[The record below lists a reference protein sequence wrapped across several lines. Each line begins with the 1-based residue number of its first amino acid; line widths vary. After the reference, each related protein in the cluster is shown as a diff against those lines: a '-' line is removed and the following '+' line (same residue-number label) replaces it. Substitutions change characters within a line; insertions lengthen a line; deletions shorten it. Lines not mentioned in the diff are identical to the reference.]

1 LSAGRRGAGSLKRPA
16 LLLGTANQKEYIPAM
31 TTNTSYDNTSHRT
44 WNVQG
49 GIYTTDDS
57 GGGIYTTDDSGATHN
72 HFIIAQN
79 TAEWGPNNEPAF
91 MVLGHYSS
99 ESLPPAAEDALHA
112 DRFAEWLQ
120 EEAVA
125 LAEKQNLVPADTVLC
140 ITCNA
145 FFSCILVGGK
155 QHND

>member
-1 LSAGRRGAGSLKRPA
+1 
-16 LLLGTANQKEYIPAM
+16 M

-44 WNVQG
+44 WNVQHG
-49 GIYTTDDS
+49 TYKTDE
-57 GGGIYTTDDSGATHN
+57 SGASYD

-79 TAEWGPNNEPAF
+79 TAKWEANNNPTF

-99 ESLPPAAEDALHA
+99 EDLPPAAENALHD

-125 LAEKQNLVPADTVLC
+125 LAEKQNLVPADTVRC

-145 FFSCILVGGK
+145 FFSCVLVGGE

>member
-1 LSAGRRGAGSLKRPA
+1 
-16 LLLGTANQKEYIPAM
+16 M
-31 TTNTSYDNTSHRT
+31 TTNTSYDNTSHRA
-44 WNVQG
+44 WNVQ
-49 GIYTTDDS
+49 
-57 GGGIYTTDDSGATHN
+57 GGIYTTDDSGATHN

-145 FFSCILVGGK
+145 FFSSTLVGGQIHPRATSIHLLGIK
-155 QHND
+155 

>member
-1 LSAGRRGAGSLKRPA
+1 
-16 LLLGTANQKEYIPAM
+16 M

-44 WNVQG
+44 WNVQHG
-49 GIYTTDDS
+49 TYK
-57 GGGIYTTDDSGATHN
+57 TDDSGASTD
-72 HFIIAQN
+72 HFVIAQN
-79 TAEWGPNNEPAF
+79 TVMTTF

-99 ESLPPAAEDALHA
+99 EDLPPAAEDALHD

-125 LAEKQNLVPADTVLC
+125 LAEKQNLVPTDTVLC

-145 FFSCILVGGK
+145 FFSCVLVGGK